1 LSSLPPSPRVLSPA
15 TAPGSED
22 RGLSPVEALS
32 SALDDTLQLLFQ
44 PFDGRRWFKLTV
56 VCLFLGGGTPS
67 AAFQWILSS
76 HPQEIRL
83 SEVLAPAR
91 QYLSQ
96 HVSLM
101 ILAMV
106 LGAGLAITWLYL
118 RCVFRFV
125 LVDSIIRQEVF
136 PGDAWRALQPLGQSY
151 FFWLLAILAVAGIAL
166 SAAGV
171 VAFPFLQTTTG
182 GETRP
187 LFPSLF
193 LIAGLAAV
201 VLVGLVV
208 ALFITLTDDLVV
220 PLMYAERVS
229 FPAVWRKLGKRMRA
243 EPGLFGLYLLL
254 RFTVT
259 VAIGVGVLF
268 FLFPVLVGAFSF
280 AIIVAALVVLGLRV
294 VGLGW
299 AWNPFT
305 VFLALAALL
314 LFCSVL
320 LILLSIVGM
329 PGQVFLQ
336 DFGMRFIA
344 SRFPSL
350 QGLWRLS
357 DASGRAR

>member
-1 LSSLPPSPRVLSPA
+1 M
-15 TAPGSED
+15 GSED
-22 RGLSPVEALS
+22 HGLSPVEALS
-32 SALDDTLQLLFQ
+32 RALDDTLQMLFQ
-44 PFDGRRWFKLTV
+44 PFDGQRWFKLTV

-76 HPQEIRL
+76 RPQGIPL
-83 SEVLAPAR
+83 ADLLAPAR
-91 QYLSQ
+91 LYLSQ
-96 HVSLM
+96 HLSLM
-101 ILAMV
+101 ILAMM
-106 LGAGLAITWLYL
+106 LGAGVAIAWLYL

-125 LVDSIIRQEVF
+125 LVDSILKQEVF
-136 PGDAWRALQPLGQSY
+136 PGEAWRALRRLGRSY
-151 FFWLLAILAVAGIAL
+151 FLWLLAILAAAAIAL
-166 SAAGV
+166 SVAGV
-171 VAFPFLQTTTG
+171 VAFIFLQPSSG
-182 GETRP
+182 GDTHPR
-187 LFPSLF
+187 FPSLF

-201 VLVGLVV
+201 VLVGLGV
-208 ALFITLTDDLVV
+208 ALFITLTDDLAV

-229 FPAVWRKLGKRMRA
+229 FPAAWRQLGKRMRA

-254 RFTVT
+254 RFAAT

-280 AIIVAALVVLGLRV
+280 AIIIAALVVLGLRV

-299 AWNPFT
+299 VWNPFT
-305 VFLALAALL
+305 VFLASAALL

-336 DFGMRFIA
+336 SFGMRFIA

-350 QGLWRLS
+350 QGLWRPL
-357 DASGRAR
+357 DASGRA